1 MIQLNTHQPYNAV
14 GTLIVLVNNLACGL
28 PDLVTPI
35 DLHLGFRK
43 SFLSADARRKLMT
56 RLDDELADVIVVIV
70 SLQASCWC
78 LIV

>member
-14 GTLIVLVNNLACGL
+14 GTLIVLVNNLACSL
-28 PDLVTPI
+28 PDLATPI

-43 SFLSADARRKLMT
+43 SFLSADTCRKLMT
-56 RLDDELADVIVVIV
+56 RLDDELADVMVVIV
-70 SLQASCWC
+70 SLRTSCWC

>member
-14 GTLIVLVNNLACGL
+14 GTLIVLVNNLAGGL
-28 PDLVTPI
+28 PDLATPI
-35 DLHLGFRK
+35 DLHLGIGK

-56 RLDDELADVIVVIV
+56 RLDNELADVVVVIV
-70 SLQASCWC
+70 SLRTSRRC